1 MTESKECVKVVL
13 IIDMSYIS
21 TITQKGQVTIPKPV
35 RDFLGVSPRD
45 RVVFTRKGKKI
56 ILKPVLNFMALRG
69 SVKGKKYT
77 DSKADRVV
85 GKHIA
90 RDYGQEKG

>member
-1 MTESKECVKVVL
+1 LTESKECAKVVL

-45 RVVFTRKGKKI
+45 RVVFAKKGKRV
-56 ILKPVLNFMALRG
+56 ILKPAPDFMALRG
-69 SVKGKKYT
+69 SIKGKKYT
-77 DSKADRVV
+77 DSKADQLV

-90 RDYGQEKG
+90 RDYGRNF